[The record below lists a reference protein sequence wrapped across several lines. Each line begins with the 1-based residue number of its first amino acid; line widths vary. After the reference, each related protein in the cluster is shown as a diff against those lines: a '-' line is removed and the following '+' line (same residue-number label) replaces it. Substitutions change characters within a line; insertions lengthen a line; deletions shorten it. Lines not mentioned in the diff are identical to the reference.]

1 MHRISGNAQ
10 QGNHTGRNG
19 RVLLAFLDDLDSRL
33 QSEQV
38 ADHRASNGALG
49 PKSDLPP
56 VEIASREYLEVY
68 SDLTREAA
76 RRKKSLQHRL
86 SDILA
91 QRSRDR
97 DGRDIFSTAE
107 AVAYG
112 EAFGCTAHQVRRAL
126 TAGNGEYWHY
136 APEHDTWQ
144 RVGQRTLAKRWG
156 MTSVG
161 RKVAMPIEAYAGSVK
176 DYNALAFKV
185 WLSAQKNKA
194 PTRAQLMTWWGVSRQ
209 TLRAW
214 EKRAG
219 ITVRRRIAVCD
230 VPENWQEWREINQ
243 NKTGR
248 VWLVVFDN
256 QDKQI
261 VAKIRF
267 MDTHNQPIERIEKL
281 IQDARDNLPAR
292 YYQQVER
299 DTFWGGKGEI
309 KRHMKPRYAVMLAW
323 QDSNEY
329 FPGDVPEVKHGA
341 GRHIRKE
348 LRAGR
353 PDVVDPGRTQTR
365 TPAPTVPRPKRFDTE
380 RAADKWQ
387 AKHRDVPAK
396 FYRVWHDTVP
406 DGSFKHRSLQP
417 VRCHVRTTRDGVE
430 HERDYT
436 ARVLR
441 YVPSYRAT
449 YEGAAN
455 A

>member
-10 QGNHTGRNG
+10 QDNHTGHNG
-19 RVLLAFLDDLDSRL
+19 RVLLSFLDDLDNRL
-33 QSEQV
+33 QVAQV
-38 ADHRASNGALG
+38 ADS
-49 PKSDLPP
+49 PKPGTATGENLLP
-56 VEIASREYLEVY
+56 VQVAKLEYIEVY
-68 SDLTREAA
+68 SDLTREAV
-76 RRKKSLQHRL
+76 RRKKSLQQRL
-86 SDILA
+86 FDLLA
-91 QRSRDR
+91 QRSRDHQ
-97 DGRDIFSTAE
+97 GREIFSTDE
-107 AVAYG
+107 AIARG
-112 EAFGCTAHQVRRAL
+112 QGGGMTAHQVRRTL
-126 TAGNGEYWHY
+126 TAGNGEHWHY
-136 APEHDTWQ
+136 SPEHDTWQ
-144 RVGQRTLAKRWG
+144 RVGMRTLAKRWG

-161 RKVAMPIEAYAGSVK
+161 RKVAMPLEAYAGTVK
-176 DYNALAFKV
+176 DYNALAFKA

-194 PTRAQLMTWWGVSRQ
+194 PTRAQLMTLWGVSRQ

-219 ITVRRRIAVCD
+219 ITVQRRIAISA
-230 VPENWQEWREINQ
+230 VPENWQEWREIHAHQ
-243 NKTGR
+243 SGR
-248 VWLVVFDN
+248 VWLVIFDN
-256 QDKQI
+256 QDKTI
-261 VAKIRF
+261 AHRIRF
-267 MDTHNQPIERIEKL
+267 MDTHNQPIARLETL
-281 IQDARDNLPAR
+281 IQGAQDNLPAR
-292 YYQQVER
+292 YYQQIER

-309 KRHMKPRYAVMLAW
+309 KRRIAPRYSVMLAW

-353 PDVVDPGRTQTR
+353 SAVVAPDRTQTR
-365 TPAPTVPRPKRFDTE
+365 APAPTVPRPKRFDTE

-387 AKHRDVPAK
+387 SKHRDHAAK
-396 FYRVWHDTVP
+396 YGRVVHDTVP

-417 VRCHVRTTRDGVE
+417 VRCHVRTLRDGVE